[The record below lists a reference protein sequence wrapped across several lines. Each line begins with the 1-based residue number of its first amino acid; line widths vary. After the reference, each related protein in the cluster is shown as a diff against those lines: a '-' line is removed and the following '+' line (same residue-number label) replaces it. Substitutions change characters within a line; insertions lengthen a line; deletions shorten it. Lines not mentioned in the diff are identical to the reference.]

1 MCLILLYPSPSVSA
15 LPPLPTPIP
24 TPRSLA
30 TTLSIPSPPPPGTLV
45 LPFSLR
51 QGLATLGCC
60 PSYREGAP
68 EQKTPPPLPFPD
80 ERRVSRRRCF
90 GPRGAPSPRAGC
102 PATARETAGVS
113 AAGGRAGAAGLSDP
127 VRARTLALRP
137 AATLLRELGGPR
149 NTSPRL
155 GWARGSGVGAPG
167 GGAAGPVHRCP
178 SGAGRRLR
186 LCCCCCFGGRSALNS
201 GTTRVVS
208 SCSGLRRPSLGLQGP
223 CRRALL
229 ARVVFCR
236 V

>member
-1 MCLILLYPSPSVSA
+1 MVA
-15 LPPLPTPIP
+15 VPPTARGRQSKNPT
-24 TPRSLA
+24 TASFPRQA
-30 TTLSIPSPPPPGTLV
+30 AGV
-45 LPFSLR
+45 
-51 QGLATLGCC
+51 
-60 PSYREGAP
+60 AP
-68 EQKTPPPLPFPD
+68 EVLWP
-80 ERRVSRRRCF
+80 SRRPVA
-90 GPRGAPSPRAGC
+90 PRGLPGNRPGNGWRLCRG
-102 PATARETAGVS
+102 R
-113 AAGGRAGAAGLSDP
+113 AGGRRGTLGSGA
-127 VRARTLALRP
+127 RARARALRP

-186 LCCCCCFGGRSALNS
+186 LCCCCCCCFGGRSALNS

-229 ARVVFCR
+229 ARVVFCS